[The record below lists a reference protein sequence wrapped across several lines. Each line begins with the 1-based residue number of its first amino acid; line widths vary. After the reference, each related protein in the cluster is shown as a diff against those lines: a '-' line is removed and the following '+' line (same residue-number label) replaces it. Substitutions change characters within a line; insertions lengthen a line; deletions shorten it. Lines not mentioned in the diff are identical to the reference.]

1 MIAAVAENRAIGINN
16 KLPWHLPGD
25 LQYFKSVTMGKP
37 LVMGRKTFESLGKP
51 LPGRPHIIITRD
63 KNYNIDDFQ
72 NCYVVHDLEEVLLV
86 AENLAL
92 ANACDE
98 IVVIGGAEIY
108 DLLLPKAE
116 CLYLTEVHAKVEGDT
131 YFPDYEKT
139 QWREV
144 GRELFKASGSN
155 PYDYSFVVFTRI

>member
-1 MIAAVAENRAIGINN
+1 MIAAIAENAVIGVDN

-37 LVMGRKTFESLGKP
+37 LLMGRKTFESLGKP

-63 KNYNIDDFQ
+63 KHYNVDSFQ
-72 NCYVVHDLEEVLLV
+72 NCYVVHDVGEVLRL

-92 ANACDE
+92 VNTSDE
-98 IVVIGGAEIY
+98 VVVIGGAEIY
-108 DLLLPKAE
+108 KVMLPKAE
-116 CLYLTEVHAKVEGDT
+116 RLYVTEVHANVDGDT
-131 YFPDYEKT
+131 YFPDYDKT

-155 PYDYSFVVFTRI
+155 PYDYSFVVFARI